1 MELLLQSATTANGA
15 CPLAIRCG
23 WKEWEQQMKTDHPVF
38 DEWLAS
44 RCDDVVMGWGRVGCC
59 PAKRSCRCQLRAAD
73 KASTGMR

>member
-23 WKEWEQQMKTDHPVF
+23 WKEWEQQMKTGHPVF

-44 RCDDVVMGWGRVGCC
+44 RCDDVVHGMGARWLLPCEAFLSL
-59 PAKRSCRCQLRAAD
+59 PAAD